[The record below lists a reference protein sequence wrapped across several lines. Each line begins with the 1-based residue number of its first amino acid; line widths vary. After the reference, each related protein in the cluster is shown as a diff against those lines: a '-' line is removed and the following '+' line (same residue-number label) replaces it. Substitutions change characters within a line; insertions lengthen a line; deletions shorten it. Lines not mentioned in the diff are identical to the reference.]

1 MRGGNYW
8 DSGDWRV
15 HRAASQQFSEKCAVD
30 TRVVARKSG
39 RLEEGEKSKPQR
51 LLIRRL
57 RALFWIRLATFH
69 SGWPQA
75 NNYVRSTS

>member
-39 RLEEGEKSKPQR
+39 RLEEGEKVKASTAADSPAAGSFLDQVSGFPWWMAPGQQ
-51 LLIRRL
+51 L
-57 RALFWIRLATFH
+57 R
-69 SGWPQA
+69 
-75 NNYVRSTS
+75 TS